1 VGGVKKGTF
10 SIVIV
15 PHDLKKTRTYRVPY
29 RLFYTFVTIC
39 IVGFV
44 AMIVFVLTYGRLLL
58 KTRETVALE
67 KRVEELT
74 ARSDQ
79 IRALVRNFVQL
90 RAMDLQVRRMLGM
103 ELAPGDSV
111 ILARAE
117 ATELR
122 IEGELYDEREQILHS
137 IPSFWPVQGHV
148 TRKFDI
154 SGGEKD
160 PGYHPGIDIGVPRG
174 TPIRAAAAGSVT
186 DAGWDDVYGYYVQID
201 HGYGI
206 KTLYG
211 HSERLV
217 VIRGERIGRG
227 QTIGYTGSTGK
238 STAPHL
244 HFEVTQNN
252 VPMDPLKYLL
262 R

>member
-1 VGGVKKGTF
+1 MKKGTF

-15 PHDLKKTRTYRVPY
+15 PHDLQKTRTYRVQY
-29 RLFYTFVTIC
+29 RLFYAFVAIC

-44 AMIVFVLTYGRLLL
+44 AMVVFVLTYGRLLL
-58 KTRETVALE
+58 KTQETVALE
-67 KRVEELT
+67 RRVEELT

-79 IRALVRNFVQL
+79 IRALVRNLVQL
-90 RAMDLQVRRMLGM
+90 RAMDLQVRRLLGM

-117 ATELR
+117 ATELE
-122 IEGELYDEREQILHS
+122 IERERYDEREQILRS
-137 IPSFWPVQGHV
+137 IPSFWPVHGHI

-160 PGYHPGIDIGVPRG
+160 PEYHPGIDISVPLG

-186 DAGWDDVYGYYVQID
+186 ETGWDDVYGYYVQID

-227 QTIGYTGSTGK
+227 QTLGYTGSTGK

-252 VPMDPLKYLL
+252 VHMDPLKYLL
-262 R
+262 Q